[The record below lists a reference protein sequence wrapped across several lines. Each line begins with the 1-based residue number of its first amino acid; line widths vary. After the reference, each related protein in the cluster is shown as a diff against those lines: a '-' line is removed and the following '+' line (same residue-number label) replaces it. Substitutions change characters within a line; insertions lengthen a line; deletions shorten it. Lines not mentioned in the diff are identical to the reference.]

1 MLTHSPR
8 PDLWSRWFALNG
20 TDADGAIP
28 AQLALEQISMIVE
41 AALVELGAALLP
53 RLLIRRELER
63 GELVA
68 LPGEALQVSDRFFFV
83 YARHR
88 DGYPPLMDFCNWLLS
103 NFRT

>member
-1 MLTHSPR
+1 MS
-8 PDLWSRWFALNG
+8 WFALNG
-20 TDADGAIP
+20 TDADGAVP

-68 LPGEALQVSDRFFFV
+68 LPR
-83 YARHR
+83 R
-88 DGYPPLMDFCNWLLS
+88 
-103 NFRT
+103 RTSSQ